1 MDRLIATLTFFLPIA
16 AVGTWITWFVKRRQI
31 NDVSQSWMR
40 EKRIEV
46 VRFRFKLAII
56 LTVAAVLV
64 LAIFLPGQIRA
75 SKAAAEAAETALES
89 TTAAG

>member
-1 MDRLIATLTFFLPIA
+1 MNRLISTLTFFLPISA
-16 AVGTWITWFVKRRQI
+16 IATWITWFVKRRQI

-46 VRFRFKLAII
+46 VIFRFRLAIA
-56 LTVAAVLV
+56 LTIAAVVV

-75 SKAAAEAAETALES
+75 AREAAETVIES
-89 TTAAG
+89 TADAG